1 MILLLLL
8 CFIVVGYS
16 DPEWKLSVSVWEWH
30 RWLSFVDPDASDK
43 TTSFGVDFSYFSP
56 RVWKEVFELCS
67 KHGYKCRV
75 ENPKDKTFKRVN
87 QIIDECNKRCKE
99 NYSWPTDRCGC
110 HDHLE
115 YSFYAEKPTEYWNEE
130 VFEENVIMGDPHP
143 GKSTVY
149 IEEK

>member
-1 MILLLLL
+1 MILLLF
-8 CFIVVGYS
+8 CFIIVGYS
-16 DPEWKLSVSVWEWH
+16 DSEWKLAVSVWEWH
-30 RWLSFVDPDASDK
+30 RWLSFVEPNVK
-43 TTSFGVDFSYFSP
+43 TTAIGVDFSYFPP

-75 ENPKDKTFKRVN
+75 EDPKDKTFKRVN

-115 YSFYAEKPTEYWNEE
+115 YSFYAEKPTEYWNED
-130 VFEENVIMGDPHP
+130 VFEENIIIGDPHP